1 MGIEHLKIGEN
12 GKDHPI
18 TPNSVPGIFLEV
30 GDTMYFLQYFRKQ
43 FWQHIIEFIKSSR
56 TLPKDPRIFDERIW
70 IIECEDDSI
79 RDDG

>member
-18 TPNSVPGIFLEV
+18 TPNSVPG
-30 GDTMYFLQYFRKQ
+30 FRKQ
-43 FWQHIIEFIKSSR
+43 FWQHIIEFINSSR

-70 IIECEDDSI
+70 IIECEEDSI